1 MKFKINT
8 PFPKL
13 KDQLKEKIDSKTKP
27 LGALGLL
34 EDIALKIG
42 LIQNSLNPSLSH
54 PSLLIFAADHGIAQ
68 EGVSA
73 YPPEVTAQMVYNF
86 LKDGAAINVFCNQH
100 KIDLKIIDAGINHN
114 FPQNPQ
120 LIDCKI
126 SYGTQNFLKGPAMTL
141 EQAQIAIQKGA
152 ELVKKCADQKCNI
165 IGLGEMGIGNTS
177 SASALMSLLCELP
190 IEECVGRGTGLEND
204 QLEKKK
210 EILKKAIENYPQ
222 EKEVLKIL
230 SYFGGFE
237 IAMMVGAVMKAAEL
251 KMIILVDGF
260 ISTSSILTASKIYP
274 SVLDYCIFSHCSN
287 ERAHKKM
294 LEYLKAEPLLNLR
307 LRLGEG
313 TGAAIAFPIIQS
325 AVNFLNEMASFK
337 EAGVSEK

>member
-1 MKFKINT
+1 MKFKINI
-8 PFPKL
+8 PSQKL

-141 EQAQIAIQKGA
+141 HQTDLAIQKGA
-152 ELVKKCADQKCNI
+152 ELVKKCAAQKCNI

-210 EILKKAIENYPQ
+210 KILKKAIENYPQ

-325 AVNFLNEMASFK
+325 AVSFLNEMASFK